1 MYILLNFIS
10 LIFLCGTLYTLAYN
24 KEIYSGLIISY
35 NVSSCL
41 IVMILGLIT
50 LFKPEIY
57 IKKFYFESKFKYK
70 KIYVRLYGI
79 MEIILGIFI
88 FYIIFIDKKGI

>member
-1 MYILLNFIS
+1 MYVLLNFIS
-10 LIFLCGTLYTLAYN
+10 LIFLCGTLCTLAYN
-24 KEIYSGLIISY
+24 KEIYSSLIISY
-35 NVSSCL
+35 NSISCL

-70 KIYVRLYGI
+70 EISVRLYG
-79 MEIILGIFI
+79 MMQIILGIFI
-88 FYIIFIDKKGI
+88 FYIIFID